1 MPVAYVRSVCPAT
14 CELYVRCDQ
23 DGGSRGYPAPC
34 KEELCQFVTGLVH
47 VEQGSDEGYTHGN
60 AAGWVCRLALFAK
73 GRRTMLILSREDVR
87 TLVPMPDAIEL
98 MKVAFRELSAGRAE
112 SPLRSSVP
120 VADGA
125 VMLLMPAYVPAEGA
139 LGFKMV
145 SVFEGNRDKGLP
157 TISAMV
163 CLVDASTGEPTA
175 IMNGA
180 YLTALRTG
188 AVSGAATDLLARDDS
203 KNLVVIGAGAQGV
216 TQAAAVAAVRP
227 IEKITVVDMYEES
240 LGRYREAIAKDWP
253 DLADRVETT
262 TDSSV
267 VRDADVICTATTARK
282 PVFNDSDVRPGTHI
296 NAIGAFT
303 PEMQELPPELVAR
316 ASLVVDQVHA
326 VLEEAGD
333 FIKPIEDGTLDRA
346 RVSRE
351 LGQLVAGD
359 VPGRTSDD
367 EITLFKSVG
376 NAVQDVTVARR
387 AVTRARETGAGQE
400 ASID

>member
-1 MPVAYVRSVCPAT
+1 
-14 CELYVRCDQ
+14 
-23 DGGSRGYPAPC
+23 
-34 KEELCQFVTGLVH
+34 
-47 VEQGSDEGYTHGN
+47 
-60 AAGWVCRLALFAK
+60 
-73 GRRTMLILSREDVR
+73 MLILSREDVR
-87 TLVPMPDAIEL
+87 ALVSMPDAIDL

-125 VMLLMPAYVPAEGA
+125 VMLLMPAFVPAEGA

-163 CLVDASTGEPTA
+163 CLVDETTGEPSA

-188 AVSGAATDLLARDDS
+188 AVSGAATDLLARPDS
-203 KNLVVIGAGAQGV
+203 THLVVIGAGAQGV

-227 IEKITVVDMYEES
+227 IERITVVDLSEDS
-240 LGRYREAIAKDWP
+240 FQRYRDAIAQDWP
-253 DLADRVETT
+253 DLADRIETS

-267 VRDADVICTATTARK
+267 LREADVICTSTTSRK
-282 PVFNDSDVRPGTHI
+282 PVFSDSDVQPGTHI

-316 ASLVVDQVHA
+316 ATIVVDQVHA

-333 FIKPIEDGTLDRA
+333 FIKPIEAGMLDA
-346 RVSRE
+346 ESVTRE
-351 LGQLVAGD
+351 LGQLVAGE
-359 VPGRTSDD
+359 VPGRTSDS

-387 AVTRARETGAGQE
+387 AVTLARERGVGQE

>member
-1 MPVAYVRSVCPAT
+1 
-14 CELYVRCDQ
+14 
-23 DGGSRGYPAPC
+23 
-34 KEELCQFVTGLVH
+34 
-47 VEQGSDEGYTHGN
+47 
-60 AAGWVCRLALFAK
+60 
-73 GRRTMLILSREDVR
+73 MLILDRNDIR
-87 TLVPMPDAIEL
+87 TLVPMRDAIEL

-145 SVFEGNRDKGLP
+145 SVFEGNREKGIP

-163 CLVDASTGEPTA
+163 CLVDDQTGAPA
-175 IMNGA
+175 ALMNGA

-188 AVSGAATDLLARDDS
+188 AVSGAATDLLARPDA

-227 IEKITVVDMYEES
+227 IEKITVVDVFEDS
-240 LGRYREAIAKDWP
+240 LARYRDAIASDWP

-267 VRDADVICTATTARK
+267 VRDADVICTSTTSRK
-282 PVFNDSDVRPGTHI
+282 PVFKDSDVKPGTHI
-296 NAIGAFT
+296 NGIGAFT

-316 ASLVVDQVHA
+316 ATLVVDQVHA

-333 FIKPIEDGTLDRA
+333 FIIPIEQGMLDRES
-346 RVSRE
+346 VTRE
-351 LGQLVAGD
+351 LGQLVAGEA
-359 VPGRTSDD
+359 PGRSSDD

-400 ASID
+400 VSID

>member
-1 MPVAYVRSVCPAT
+1 
-14 CELYVRCDQ
+14 
-23 DGGSRGYPAPC
+23 
-34 KEELCQFVTGLVH
+34 
-47 VEQGSDEGYTHGN
+47 
-60 AAGWVCRLALFAK
+60 
-73 GRRTMLILSREDVR
+73 MLILDRNDIR
-87 TLVPMPDAIEL
+87 TLVPMRDAIEL

-145 SVFEGNRDKGLP
+145 SVFEGNREKGIP

-163 CLVDASTGEPTA
+163 CLVDDQTGAPA
-175 IMNGA
+175 ALMNGA

-188 AVSGAATDLLARDDS
+188 AVSGAATDLLARPDA

-227 IEKITVVDMYEES
+227 IEKITVVDVFEDS
-240 LGRYREAIAKDWP
+240 LARYRDAIASDWP

-267 VRDADVICTATTARK
+267 VRDADVICTSTTSRK
-282 PVFNDSDVRPGTHI
+282 PVFKDSDVKPGTHI
-296 NAIGAFT
+296 NGIGAFT

-316 ASLVVDQVHA
+316 ATLVVDQVHA

-333 FIKPIEDGTLDRA
+333 FIIPIEQGMLDRET
-346 RVSRE
+346 VTRE
-351 LGQLVAGD
+351 LGQLVASEA
-359 VPGRTSDD
+359 PGRSSDD

-400 ASID
+400 VSID